1 MQLQHSKLFE
11 DTDDYDKRLS
21 EILSLEQPTETDL
34 NNLCATRN
42 YVKEAMSAWEFEPNN
57 SQMAVAMASVY
68 LLMKGKAKKQIWTYP
83 AGYGKSRIEV
93 AIILG
98 VFK

>member
-21 EILSLEQPTETDL
+21 EILSLEEPTENDL

-42 YVKEAMSAWEFEPNN
+42 YVKDAMSAWEFEPNN

-68 LLMKGKAKKQIWTYP
+68 LLMKGKAKK
-83 AGYGKSRIEV
+83 
-93 AIILG
+93 
-98 VFK
+98 